1 VSVMVFIEGCV
12 GLVATLILA
21 WLWPLA

>member
-12 GLVATLILA
+12 GLAVTLVLA
-21 WLWPLA
+21 ALWPLV